1 MALAAQE
8 EVERSAAVDRASAVT
23 ALERLVLKNAR
34 TLRRLCLLAVEAN
47 TEQVRRIG
55 GPVIVSD
62 LGEFTLVKIAALVEV
77 ECLCR
82 YLREW
87 IDHKKSHVL
96 ATVHRIH

>member
-1 MALAAQE
+1 M
-8 EVERSAAVDRASAVT
+8 DRASAVT

-34 TLRRLCLLAVEAN
+34 TLRRVCLLAVEA
-47 TEQVRRIG
+47 ERAQVWRIG

-77 ECLCR
+77 EWLCR

-87 IDHKKSHVL
+87 IDHKKPGTL
-96 ATVHRIH
+96 HRIY